1 MAFEKLAGR
10 LIGKYV
16 TAEGGGL
23 KIDRARIVR
32 GTLMAAAGWLFGMA
46 GAAFGC
52 YPFGMALLAAV
63 DRCVGAVFAGLIAS
77 ALFNHGY
84 AVPMAVVYTAALL
97 MRTALCRSILSL

>member
-46 GAAFGC
+46 GAAFG
-52 YPFGMALLAAV
+52 G
-63 DRCVGAVFAGLIAS
+63 
-77 ALFNHGY
+77 
-84 AVPMAVVYTAALL
+84 
-97 MRTALCRSILSL
+97 